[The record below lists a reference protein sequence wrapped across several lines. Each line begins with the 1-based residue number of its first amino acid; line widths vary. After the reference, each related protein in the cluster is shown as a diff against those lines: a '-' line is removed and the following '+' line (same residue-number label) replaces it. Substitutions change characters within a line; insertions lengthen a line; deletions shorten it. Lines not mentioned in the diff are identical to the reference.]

1 MSEDSSEEEE
11 NVDYFTQANADV
23 DAIVTTPR
31 SQSFRLAEYLRFG
44 YEEGG
49 RIEMPWYTAQKVL
62 AKKEAPVSK
71 VHEKKNF
78 KGLHES
84 EEVATNLV
92 RNSLKTQSETLKER
106 LQQRKLQMFRRRQTI
121 RANAQVNKTMFE
133 HGGERQR
140 LDSPNMSRSK

>member
-1 MSEDSSEEEE
+1 M
-11 NVDYFTQANADV
+11 

-31 SQSFRLAEYLRFG
+31 TGHYRVADFLKLS

-49 RIEMPWYTAQKVL
+49 KIEMPWYTAAKIL
-62 AKKEAPVSK
+62 AKKEAPVTK

-84 EEVATNLV
+84 EEVAKNLV

-106 LQQRKLQMFRRRQTI
+106 LQQRKLQMFRRR
-121 RANAQVNKTMFE
+121 
-133 HGGERQR
+133 
-140 LDSPNMSRSK
+140 